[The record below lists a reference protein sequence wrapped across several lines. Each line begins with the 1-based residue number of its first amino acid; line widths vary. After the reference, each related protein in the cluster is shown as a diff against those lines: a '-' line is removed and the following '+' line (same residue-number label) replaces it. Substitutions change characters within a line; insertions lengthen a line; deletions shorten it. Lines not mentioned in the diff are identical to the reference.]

1 MLIWD
6 GGLQEEAKLPP
17 PPASLD
23 GPGTPPRERASFT
36 RSAPAVASFILRP
49 RDREVNSEVQAALT
63 SQKEQM

>member
-6 GGLQEEAKLPP
+6 GGLQEEAKL

-36 RSAPAVASFILRP
+36 HSALVGASFILRP
-49 RDREVNSEVQAALT
+49 RDREVNSEAQAALT
-63 SQKEQM
+63 FQEEQT

>member
-6 GGLQEEAKLPP
+6 GGLQEEVKL

-36 RSAPAVASFILRP
+36 RSAPAGASFILRP

-63 SQKEQM
+63 SRKEQM